1 MIPIAAPHRG
11 TNRLDIETRKS
22 RAGFSVVSQRHA
34 CRFKTSAPLLH
45 FKFAEGHDAVA
56 NVGNKMPSGGIGD
69 SEEASE
75 RGRTMKLRSQTVRAF
90 HQSRPIV
97 PCAQCGEALFAPE
110 WSEYFDDHR
119 IRHFWSCDSCDYQFE
134 TMVSYPATDAQAA

>member
-1 MIPIAAPHRG
+1 MQF
-11 TNRLDIETRKS
+11 ET
-22 RAGFSVVSQRHA
+22 SV
-34 CRFKTSAPLLH
+34 PLLH
-45 FKFAEGHDAVA
+45 FQIAEGHDAVA
-56 NVGNKMPSGGIGD
+56 NIGNKITVGGIGD

-75 RGRTMKLRSQTVRAF
+75 RGRAMKLRSQTVRAF

-110 WSEYFDDHR
+110 WSEYFDDRR

-134 TMVSYPATDAQAA
+134 TMVSYPPADAQAA

>member
-1 MIPIAAPHRG
+1 LENPKERREFQLSLAAAQTFGSDTHAFLKR
-11 TNRLDIETRKS
+11 
-22 RAGFSVVSQRHA
+22 QRH
-34 CRFKTSAPLLH
+34 CFISQAPT
-45 FKFAEGHDAVA
+45 VT
-56 NVGNKMPSGGIGD
+56 MPSQTSGIKVTVGGIGD

-75 RGRTMKLRSQTVRAF
+75 RGRAMKLRSQTVRAF

-110 WSEYFDDHR
+110 WSEYFDDRR

-134 TMVSYPATDAQAA
+134 TMVSYPPTDARAA